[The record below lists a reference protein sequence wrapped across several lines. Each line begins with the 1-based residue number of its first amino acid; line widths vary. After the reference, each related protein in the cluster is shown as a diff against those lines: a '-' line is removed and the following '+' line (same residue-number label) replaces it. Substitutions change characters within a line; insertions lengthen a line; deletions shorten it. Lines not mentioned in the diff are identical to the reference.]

1 MIAGFPFIASSFDP
15 DARAFVQ
22 TSGATDRAALNFFV
36 KGIKRLG
43 LWDDM
48 VCWPLRSAQNAG
60 TGSTAYSLGG
70 LGTYNG
76 TLINGPTWGEDG
88 IDTSPSNAYIE
99 IPQNF
104 LNGANSVVGQTGS
117 MLGVFANFSTDFGL
131 ISNRGASGNFWTFGT
146 RNSTTQIFSVSNVTG
161 GLNQVVTKGGLNTNN
176 PQFASWRM
184 DGSTNRYTTRWN
196 GTNAQSAVVS
206 GGTSSSRTNF
216 QIGRENLSQF
226 ALKCAFCMTIE
237 SLAISNEQHDTLE
250 VLYKSTLGRGLG
262 LP

>member
-22 TSGATDRAALNFFV
+22 TSGVTDRAALNFFV

-43 LWDDM
+43 LWDNM
-48 VCWPLRSAQNAG
+48 VCWPLRSSQNAG

-76 TLINGPTWGEDG
+76 TLVNGPTWGVDG

-184 DGSTNRYTTRWN
+184 DGSANRYTTRWN

-226 ALKCAFCMTIE
+226 ALKCAFCMTVE
-237 SLAISNEQHDTLE
+237 GVAISNEQHDTLE
-250 VLYKSTLGRGLG
+250 VLYKTTLGQGLG